1 MSVSEAAVLSQATID
16 GQPYQAN
23 ENTPPEIRQFLS
35 QSLSNTRYDSVT
47 HLHHRAK
54 VYLEYIEAEKT
65 LIKDAAVA
73 LQDPASQLVQQS
85 GWMIHLERHLWNS
98 ESTIKHLDRLKLD
111 RQQLGDKVLETATA
125 LEGTPYFR
133 PGRRKLSSPASSVFA
148 MVLKGEAGPLTAEQS
163 TTGFD
168 IAQEGQLV
176 AGRLDIAA
184 RKTYRNENRHPAN
197 RSRTHVRTVGGLDL
211 SGDAGTLERDKQ
223 GVPVMTGTSG
233 SSSDAALATKFGAQQ
248 AQASW
253 AAPGL
258 TEEEAKTAMTDLAL
272 HFFRSKTTSTSTSPP
287 VLLAEDMNLARGE
300 LGLPAKEVE
309 VAQVFT
315 HSYAEVHSGTSL
327 TIDGVDPGNPQAV
340 EQALV
345 GATLKAKER
354 LDAVVGARET

>member
-23 ENTPPEIRQFLS
+23 ENTPPEIRRFLS
-35 QSLSNTRYDSVT
+35 QSLSNNRYDSVAQ
-47 HLHHRAK
+47 LHRRAN
-54 VYLEYIEAEKT
+54 VYLEYIGAEKK
-65 LIKDAAVA
+65 LIKAAEVA
-73 LQDPASQLVQQS
+73 LQDPDSPLVQQS
-85 GWMIHLERHLWNS
+85 GWMAHLERALWNS
-98 ESTIKHLDRLKLD
+98 ESALEHMD
-111 RQQLGDKVLETATA
+111 RQQLGNKVLETTTTA
-125 LEGTPYFR
+125 LEGTPYFK
-133 PGRRKLSSPASSVFA
+133 PGPWKLSSSASSVFA
-148 MVLKGEAGPLTAEQS
+148 MMLKGEAGPFTAEQS
-163 TTGFD
+163 TTGFEV
-168 IAQEGQLV
+168 AQEGQLV
-176 AGRLDIAA
+176 AGRLEITA
-184 RKTYRNENRHPAN
+184 RKAYRVANRHAAS
-197 RSRTHVRTVGGLDL
+197 RSQTHVHTTAGGLDL
-211 SGDAGTLERDKQ
+211 SRDVGTRLRDEL

-233 SSSDAALATKFGAQQ
+233 SASDVALGAQQ

-258 TEEEAKTAMTDLAL
+258 TEEEAKTAMVDIAL
-272 HFFRSKTTSTSTSPP
+272 HFFRSKTTSTSPP
-287 VLLAEDMNLARGE
+287 VLLAKGMNLLRGT

-354 LDAVVGARET
+354 LDAAVCARET

>member
-1 MSVSEAAVLSQATID
+1 M
-16 GQPYQAN
+16 
-23 ENTPPEIRQFLS
+23 S
-35 QSLSNTRYDSVT
+35 QSLSNTRYDSVKQ
-47 HLHHRAK
+47 LQRRAE

-65 LIKDAAVA
+65 LIKAAEVA

-85 GWMIHLERHLWNS
+85 GWMIHLERALWNS
-98 ESTIKHLDRLKLD
+98 ESAESALEDMD
-111 RQQLGDKVLETATA
+111 RQQLGDKVLETATV

-133 PGRRKLSSPASSVFA
+133 VGRRKLSSPASSVFA

-168 IAQEGQLV
+168 VAQEGQLV
-176 AGRLDIAA
+176 AGRLNIAA
-184 RKTYRNENRHPAN
+184 RKAWRDANRHPAN
-197 RSRTHVRTVGGLDL
+197 RSQTHVRTVGGLDL
-211 SGDAGTLERDKQ
+211 SRDAGTQVRDEL

-272 HFFRSKTTSTSTSPP
+272 YYFRSKTTSTSTSPP

-315 HSYAEVHSGTSL
+315 HSYAEIHAGTSL
-327 TIDGVDPGNPQAV
+327 TIDGVDPRNPQAV